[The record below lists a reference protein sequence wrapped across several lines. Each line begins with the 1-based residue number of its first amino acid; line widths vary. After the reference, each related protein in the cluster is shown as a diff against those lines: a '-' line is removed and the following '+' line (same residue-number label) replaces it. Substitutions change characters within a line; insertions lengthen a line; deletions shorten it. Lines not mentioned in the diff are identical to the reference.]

1 MLGVVRRGYRGD
13 GNGHSWVHSPSGVA
27 TVEDVYG
34 PRRFAAHIPTVG
46 YDYDLHKGI
55 DIPFSAGATEYSM
68 LSGAVIR
75 VHYTHF
81 GWESASQLDQWTLVT
96 PSSSLSVAHVTDH
109 LALTCSRVGA
119 VTFPANVDKYQPI
132 KQRVSPKDD
141 NDWCIEINLTST
153 ISTTGAIGIGI
164 FNAAN
169 TEYVSLEYDGTTF
182 TTRGVGTTTFTNNG
196 ATFASSGSTWL
207 RVTYTSSTDT
217 FAWLRSTNGTTFTTI
232 ASESGRSFASILAT
246 HIPTLYWRSADT
258 NATPYTIGIAKLNW
272 YDLTQQTS
280 RFGNYV
286 VVADAT
292 HKMHIQHMQSPLARQ
307 GQFIHVG
314 QQIGLAGM
322 TGFDARSGRVNH
334 NHAHVEVAA
343 TNVYDYAVSPSINPL
358 SVLYLP
364 RVNVSNNVSVIRT
377 RENDPDGLDSWKL
390 VINVTRADQDLDLNS
405 VTLVGN
411 TTSRTINLN
420 TKAGLNAD
428 LDIPKQSGVY
438 IVASNFDS
446 SATIYTMTVYFNT
459 ATVGSTFVSYS
470 VADTE
475 GVVLASE

>member
-1 MLGVVRRGYRGD
+1 MLGVVRRSYGGD
-13 GNGHSWVHSPSGVA
+13 GKGHGWVHSPSGVGP
-27 TVEDVYG
+27 VESVYG
-34 PRRFAAHIPTVG
+34 PRPFSSHIATVG

-55 DIPFSAGATEYSM
+55 DVPLNAGATEYSM
-68 LSGAVIR
+68 LNGAIIR
-75 VHYTHF
+75 THYTHF
-81 GWESASQLDQWTLVT
+81 GWETASQLNQWTLVT
-96 PSSSLSVAHVTDH
+96 PSSSLAVAHVTDH

-153 ISTTGAIGIGI
+153 ISTTGTVGIGI

-169 TEYVSLEYDGTTF
+169 TEYVALEYDGTTF

-196 ATFASSGSTWL
+196 STFASSNATWL
-207 RVTYTSSTDT
+207 RVTYTASTDT

-232 ASESGRSFASILAT
+232 ASESGRSFASILVT

-258 NATPYTIGIAKLNW
+258 NATPYTINISKLNW

-292 HKMHIQHMQSPLARQ
+292 HKLHVQHMQSPIVFQ
-307 GQFIHVG
+307 GQFVHVG
-314 QQIGLAGM
+314 QAIGLAGM
-322 TGFDARSGRVNH
+322 TGFDARSGRINH
-334 NHAHVEVAA
+334 NHAHVEVSAS
-343 TNVYDYAVSPSINPL
+343 NVYDYAVSPSINPL

-364 RVNVSNNVSVIRT
+364 RVNVSNNVSVVRT
-377 RENDPDGLDSWKL
+377 TANDPDGVDSWRL
-390 VINVTRADQDLDLNS
+390 VITVTRADQDLDLNTVS
-405 VTLVGN
+405 LTGN
-411 TTSRTINLN
+411 LATRTINLN

-428 LDIPKQSGVY
+428 VDIPKANGVY
-438 IVASNFDS
+438 IVASSFDEN
-446 SATIYTMTVYFNT
+446 SATYVVTVYFNKSI
-459 ATVGSTFVSYS
+459 VGSTFVSLS
-470 VADTE
+470 VGDTE